1 MVETSSMSW
10 SVCRASGTNNAFRNM
25 RNTQTDSGWRGL
37 THYASVGKVTQTTRA
52 GASAG
57 YSCMWLHD
65 PTTGRLTHRTFGW
78 LSAFS
83 SALAGVDYSY
93 DRPGRLTKMNKGLV
107 RWEYQYRAAAPY
119 EMTAFHVSANLFA
132 HDVPAAAESL
142 GGSTAL
148 GITGDGQRPAPHP
161 TDHAARRPPG
171 QSADRCHRSP
181 HRNSSAVP

>member
-1 MVETSSMSW
+1 MSW

-83 SALAGVDYSY
+83 SPLAGVDYSY
-93 DRPGRLTKMNKGLV
+93 DRPGRLTKMDKGLV
-107 RWEYQYRAAAPY
+107 RWEYQYNASAPWNL
-119 EMTAFHVSANLFA
+119 TAV
-132 HDVPAAAESL
+132 
-142 GGSTAL
+142 
-148 GITGDGQRPAPHP
+148 
-161 TDHAARRPPG
+161 HATNDYG
-171 QSADRCHRSP
+171 LDRTTYPRSEE
-181 HRNSSAVP
+181 HNV